1 MSLEILTSS
10 SEKEFRD
17 RLLALSKKLNLNIGV
32 KVNDLDTVREM

>member
-17 RLLALSKKLNLNIGV
+17 RLLLLVKKLNLNMGIKV
-32 KVNDLDTVREM
+32 KNLD